1 MEQANDFFNTLL
13 GQGKNIN
20 VAKLGKVVNFKSD
33 VMAVDVIPLPGSDN
47 SIILNV
53 PVATIKSRDYTVYY
67 PLSEGDT
74 VVLLFI
80 DNDTDNILLGEDSV
94 QTERQHDIS
103 DCICLGGITLL
114 QDSLDIENF
123 DSLTVKSKETTIEIT
138 DELKIKSN
146 NVVIEANNIELKGH
160 GTLNG
165 SRIAVAG
172 DGTSDG
178 ATII

>member
-13 GQGKNIN
+13 DQGKNIN

-33 VMAVDVIPLPGSDN
+33 VMAVDVIPLPESDN

-53 PVATIKSRDYTVYY
+53 PVVTIKSRDYTVYY
-67 PLSEGDT
+67 PLAEGDT

-103 DCICLGGITLL
+103 DCVCLGGITLL

-146 NVVIEANNIELKGH
+146 NVVIEANNIDLKGY